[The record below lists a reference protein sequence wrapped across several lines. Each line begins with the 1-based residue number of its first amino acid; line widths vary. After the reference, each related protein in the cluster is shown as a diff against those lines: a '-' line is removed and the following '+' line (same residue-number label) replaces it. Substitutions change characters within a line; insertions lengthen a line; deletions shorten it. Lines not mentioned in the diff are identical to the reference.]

1 MKDVKKKYKNKNI
14 YRYRYMNTSAHISAC
29 LPKLACRH
37 LHALTQTLV
46 QSVTDLKIGTP
57 KTNTVT
63 PPTMVLQCRNAAE
76 RCQWND
82 KLTLQNQ
89 IRVHLQEQ
97 SEPGLHCLSPICPNT

>member
-1 MKDVKKKYKNKNI
+1 
-14 YRYRYMNTSAHISAC
+14 MNTSAHISAC